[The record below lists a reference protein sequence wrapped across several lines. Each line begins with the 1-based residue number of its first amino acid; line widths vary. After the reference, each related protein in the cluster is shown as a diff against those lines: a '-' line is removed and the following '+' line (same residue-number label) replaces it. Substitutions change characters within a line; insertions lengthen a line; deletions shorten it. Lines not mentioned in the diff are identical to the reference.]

1 MLGWKTEGRFMG
13 KQAHTKKLNRKHSDL
28 TKIRHKNGMDKK
40 ENNKTTTSYISLTQ
54 IKDIYRYI
62 NAMEVINR

>member
-28 TKIRHKNGMDKK
+28 TKIRTGGATKMAWIKK
-40 ENNKTTTSYISLTQ
+40 KITKPQQVTYL
-54 IKDIYRYI
+54 
-62 NAMEVINR
+62 